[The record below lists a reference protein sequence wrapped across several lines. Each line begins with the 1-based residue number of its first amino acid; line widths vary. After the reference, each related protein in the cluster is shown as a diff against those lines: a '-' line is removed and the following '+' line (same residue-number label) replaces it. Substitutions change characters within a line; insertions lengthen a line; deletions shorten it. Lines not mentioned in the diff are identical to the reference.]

1 MKPYNILLAII
12 LSGFL
17 INCSNDTNKS
27 TEATQID
34 IKKKEDKIIYSS
46 IKKLKEID
54 GNWKNDFDVIKINSK
69 RKTFQWN
76 EGPHQR
82 VVKSYNEKNGFRIQ
96 LYLGNTLSK
105 DFLVK
110 TNKDQ
115 DKLELIILSSG
126 QSESRYYN
134 KVK

>member
-1 MKPYNILLAII
+1 MKLYNTLLAII
-12 LSGFL
+12 ISGLL

-27 TEATQID
+27 TESTQID
-34 IKKKEDKIIYSS
+34 IEKKEDKIIYSS
-46 IKKLKEID
+46 VKKLKEID

-76 EGPHQR
+76 GGPDQR
-82 VVKSYNEKNGFRIQ
+82 VVNSYNEKNGFRIQ

-105 DFLVK
+105 DFLVNVNEQK
-110 TNKDQ
+110 
-115 DKLELIILSSG
+115 DKLELVILSNG